1 MRSTLLLAGIL
12 LCAAPAF
19 VRAQTQISPKPP
31 FTGKDVELWKQLQ
44 TRARDAQR
52 QNRNIGAGEPF
63 KVLGNLYSV
72 GVPIGNSFLLT
83 SPEGH
88 ILLNTG
94 FAESAEGLKK
104 NIETLG
110 FKITDVKILVPTH
123 WHNDGGGGTAYLKK
137 ATGAL
142 VYAGVADIPL
152 LEHGGEGNQKIPPVK
167 VDRAIFSGDIIKLG
181 PLSVQ
186 AYSIPGHT
194 AGSTSFSFTVREG
207 DRDYRVFQY
216 CCGQNIPDN
225 VASDPNYSEAA
236 MRHTF
241 EVFRKALPVD
251 VYLTGPSNGW
261 MLAEHL
267 SKAKAGDK
275 LAFVDRSTF
284 PAFAAALEVEFE
296 EKLLKSNQVKQ

>member
-1 MRSTLLLAGIL
+1 MRRNLFIAVIV
-12 LCAAPAF
+12 LCGLTGF
-19 VRAQTQISPKPP
+19 TRAQSQLTPKPP
-31 FTGKDVELWKQLQ
+31 FTTRDVELWKQLQ
-44 TRARDAQR
+44 ARAREAQR
-52 QNRNIGAGEPF
+52 QNRNIGTGEPF

-83 SPEGH
+83 SPQGH

-137 ATGAL
+137 ETGGL

-152 LEHGGEGNQKIPPVK
+152 LERGGEGNQKIPPVK
-167 VDRAIFSGDIIKLG
+167 VDRAIFSGDVIKFG
-181 PLSVQ
+181 PLSIQ
-186 AYSIPGHT
+186 AYSIPGHS
-194 AGSTSFSFTVREG
+194 AGSTSFLFTVREE

-225 VASDPNYSEAA
+225 VANDPNYSEAA

-241 EVFRKALPVD
+241 EVFRQVLPVD

-267 SKAKAGDK
+267 AKAKAGDR

-284 PAFAAALEVEFE
+284 PAFAAALEAEFE
-296 EKLLKSNQVKQ
+296 EKFANSTRQKP